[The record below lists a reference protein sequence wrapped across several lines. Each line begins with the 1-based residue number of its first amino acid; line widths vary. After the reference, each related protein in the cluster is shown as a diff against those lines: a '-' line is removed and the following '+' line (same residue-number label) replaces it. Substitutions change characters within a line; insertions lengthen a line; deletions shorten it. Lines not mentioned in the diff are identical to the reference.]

1 MYMLTGHIKS
11 IQGTSEA
18 TSALPLAPVQPHR
31 EPQPRAATVRTALAD
46 VLSRASHAVAVG

>member
-11 IQGTSEA
+11 IQSTSEA